1 MSDFINLVFLPL
13 ITAATVCYLSVPL
26 IIKNAKRLGI
36 IDDPKKHK
44 HVSVIHKK
52 PTPRGGG
59 VPIYL
64 GILIS
69 SLIFLPIDKHLI
81 GILLGGAVLVF
92 LGILDDKFNLN
103 PYKRLVIQFAV
114 ASIPIAAGIGIA
126 FVKLPALAVYINNN
140 PDLHRLILTD
150 PTTGIIN
157 LSEPKIFF
165 DFFGRHSIWILSD
178 LFALFWI
185 VILMNFVNIGA
196 SGLDGQLSGVTV
208 IAATTLAALSLK
220 YSADITEWPVIVLA
234 AVTAGAYL
242 GFLRWHAFPQKIM
255 PGFGGSTLAGFMLGI
270 LSILT
275 TAKVGTLM
283 LVLAVPLIDTGY
295 VVVRRIL
302 SGKMPLWGDKGHLH
316 HRLLEAGLTKSQVA
330 LIYWAATAFLGIIAI
345 NLESN
350 NKLYSIIGI
359 TIIIGGA
366 ILLLTKKS
374 SQQT

>member
-1 MSDFINLVFLPL
+1 MGDLINLVLLPFCFSA
-13 ITAATVCYLSVPL
+13 IICYLSVPI
-26 IIKNAKRLGI
+26 IIKNAKKLGI

-64 GILIS
+64 GILLS
-69 SLIFLPIDKHLI
+69 SFIFLPIDKHVV
-81 GILLGGAVLVF
+81 GILLGGALLVS

-103 PYKRLVIQFAV
+103 PYKRLLIQFFV

-126 FVKLPALAVYINNN
+126 FVKLPGLAVYINNN
-140 PDLHRLILTD
+140 PDLHKLIITD
-150 PTTGIIN
+150 PVTGIIN

-185 VILMNFVNIGA
+185 VTLMNFVNIGA

-234 AVTAGAYL
+234 SITAGAYL
-242 GFLRWHAFPQKIM
+242 GFLLWHAFPQKIM

-295 VVVRRIL
+295 VIVRRIL
-302 SGKMPLWGDKGHLH
+302 SGKMPFWGDKGHLH

-330 LIYWAATAFLGIIAI
+330 LIYWATTAFLGIIAI

-350 NKLYSIIGI
+350 SKMYSIIGI
-359 TIIIGGA
+359 TIAIGGL
-366 ILLLTKKS
+366 ILLLTKKQN
-374 SQQT
+374 QQT